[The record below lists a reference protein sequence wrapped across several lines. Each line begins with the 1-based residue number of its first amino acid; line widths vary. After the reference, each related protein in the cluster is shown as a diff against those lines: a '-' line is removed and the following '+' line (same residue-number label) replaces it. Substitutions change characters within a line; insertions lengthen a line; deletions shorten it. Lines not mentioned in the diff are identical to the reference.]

1 MSINMVLCIFLL
13 KTLENGTKWRV
24 LILIRLILRLFLF
37 LVS

>member
-24 LILIRLILRLFLF
+24 LIRLILRLFLF